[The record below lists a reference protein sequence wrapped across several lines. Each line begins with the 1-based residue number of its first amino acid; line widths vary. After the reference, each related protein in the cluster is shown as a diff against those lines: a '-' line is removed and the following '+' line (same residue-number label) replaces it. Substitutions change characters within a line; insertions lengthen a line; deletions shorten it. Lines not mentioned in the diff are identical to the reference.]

1 MSNLTLDVQTA
12 EGSTNGTVDLPAEIF
27 DVTTSV
33 ATMPQVVTAQLAA
46 GRAGTHK
53 VKTRGEVRGGGRK
66 PFRQKGTGRARQGSI
81 RAPHYTG
88 GGIVHGPVP
97 RDYAQRTP
105 KKMIKAALFGA
116 LSDRARNGR
125 IHVIDELVPGQE
137 PSTKKAKA
145 FLERVSSNKK
155 ILLVINREDLNAQRS
170 ANNLP
175 NVHILDSGQLNT
187 YDVLNAD
194 DVVFSAAALHTFINR
209 GAEAAVAGEEN

>member
-27 DVTTSV
+27 DVNTSV
-33 ATMPQVVTAQLAA
+33 ATMHQVVTAQLAA
-46 GRAGTHK
+46 GRSGTHK

-116 LSDRARNGR
+116 LSDRARM
-125 IHVIDELVPGQE
+125 VA
-137 PSTKKAKA
+137 STSSTNWYQVRNLPPRRQRHSWNA
-145 FLERVSSNKK
+145 FLRTRRSSWLSTVK
-155 ILLVINREDLNAQRS
+155 I
-170 ANNLP
+170 
-175 NVHILDSGQLNT
+175 
-187 YDVLNAD
+187 
-194 DVVFSAAALHTFINR
+194 
-209 GAEAAVAGEEN
+209 